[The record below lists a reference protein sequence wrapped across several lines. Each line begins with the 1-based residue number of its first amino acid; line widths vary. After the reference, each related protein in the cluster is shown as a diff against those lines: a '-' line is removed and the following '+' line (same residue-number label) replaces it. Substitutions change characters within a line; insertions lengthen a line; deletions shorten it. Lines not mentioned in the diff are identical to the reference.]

1 MEHYEKKE
9 MKITALG
16 YITDKGINFV
26 GQISVGFDKV
36 VDITFIESD
45 HFSID
50 YQRRHFDVYRIE
62 LSDGKIIILPA
73 QNYMALY
80 EDGE

>member
-1 MEHYEKKE
+1 
-9 MKITALG
+9 MKIKALG
-16 YITDKGINFV
+16 YITDKGINSV
-26 GQISVGFDKV
+26 GQISVGFNKV
-36 VDITFIESD
+36 IDITFIESD

-50 YQRRHFDVYRIE
+50 YERRHFDVYKIT

-73 QNYMALY
+73 QNYMAIY